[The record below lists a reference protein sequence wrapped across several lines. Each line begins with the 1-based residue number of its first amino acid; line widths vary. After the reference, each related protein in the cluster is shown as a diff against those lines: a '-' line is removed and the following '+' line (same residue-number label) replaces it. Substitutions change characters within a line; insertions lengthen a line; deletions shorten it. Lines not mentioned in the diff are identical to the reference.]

1 MATYEKVNKLEE
13 LKGHLKDMTWK
24 ERLDYLWE
32 YYKWVAILAGIA
44 VVIVASVISGIVRN
58 SKNLLCGGIA
68 VNVSVTEEG
77 TAYLTDGWFA
87 KLEGTEGKDKIE
99 LTPMYINLEA
109 GAYSETATA
118 NVTKLISMISVGD
131 VDYLLLDAYAL
142 QYCGSSGAFAP
153 LENTL
158 SQEMLAKFE
167 GKIVTIQDEKSEY
180 QAAIDISEL
189 PFVKKHITSK
199 DKVYIAFPGNT
210 ERSAQNEAFLEYLMN
225 WSE

>member
-1 MATYEKVNKLEE
+1 MATYEKVNKLEG
-13 LKGHLKDMTWK
+13 LKSHLRDMTWK

-44 VVIVASVISGIVRN
+44 VVIAASVIGGIVQN
-58 SKNLLCGGIA
+58 SKNLLYSGVA
-68 VNVSVTEEG
+68 VNVSISEEG
-77 TAYLTDGWFA
+77 TTYLTDDWLA
-87 KLEGTEGKDKIE
+87 RLEGKQGKDTTE
-99 LTPMYINLEA
+99 LAPMYINLET
-109 GAYSETATA
+109 GAYTETATA
-118 NVTKLISMISVGD
+118 NATKLIAMISVGD
-131 VDYLLLDAYAL
+131 VDYLLLDAYGL
-142 QYCGSSGAFAP
+142 QYCGNSGAFAP

-158 SQEMLAKFE
+158 SQAMLAKFE

-210 ERSAQNEAFLEYLMN
+210 PRSAQNEAFLEYLMN

>member
-1 MATYEKVNKLEE
+1 MATYEKVSKLEE

-32 YYKWVAILAGIA
+32 YYKWVAILAGIV
-44 VVIVASVISGIVRN
+44 VVIVASVISGIVQN
-58 SKNLLCGGIA
+58 SKTLLYSGIT
-68 VNVSVTEEG
+68 VNVSISEEG
-77 TAYLTDGWFA
+77 TTYLTDTLFA
-87 KLEGTEGKDKIE
+87 KLEGKEGKDKIE
-99 LTPMYINLEA
+99 LSPMYINLEA
-109 GAYSETATA
+109 GAYTETATA

-142 QYCGSSGAFAP
+142 QYCGNSGAFAP

-167 GKIVTIQDEKSEY
+167 GKIVTIQDEQSEY
-180 QAAIDISEL
+180 QAAIDISDL